1 MPQQVDPMPV
11 PQMPRTRQRTKPCP
25 FCAEKIRYEAIKC
38 RFCGEFLPESR
49 RRNGS
54 ERPAGE
60 DDAPNAGNNRS
71 RRDESPVDGTAG
83 EILWLG
89 RPSVLALWAAGCN
102 TIFFVVLCG
111 LVCWYPV
118 TRIVTYLPRVNV
130 NAAQLTRVEG
140 WVDLVA
146 CGLALAALLTLA
158 WRVLA
163 LKSNY
168 YEVTPDRVEWSHG
181 VLNRRVDNIDMFRVV
196 DLKLRRSLFECL
208 LGIGTVTLRTS
219 DESDPQFEFRK
230 IHQCRYLYDTLKEI
244 VLQADKKQAVVHLE

>member
-11 PQMPRTRQRTKPCP
+11 PQTPRTRQRTKSCP

-49 RRNGS
+49 RKNGS
-54 ERPAGE
+54 ERQATE
-60 DDAPNAGNNRS
+60 DDESNSQDKDRS
-71 RRDESPVDGTAG
+71 DESLDGAG
-83 EILWLG
+83 RELLWLG
-89 RPSVLALWAAGCN
+89 RPSVLALSTVFCN
-102 TIFFVVLCG
+102 TALFVVLCG

-118 TRIVTYLPRVNV
+118 THVVTYLPKV
-130 NAAQLTRVEG
+130 NASAARLTQIEG

-146 CGLALAALLTLA
+146 SGLALAAILALA

-181 VLNRRVDNIDMFRVV
+181 VFQRRVDNIDMFRVV

-208 LGIGTVTLRTS
+208 LGIGTVTLITS

-230 IHQCRYLYDTLKEI
+230 IHQCRYLYDTLKETS
-244 VLQADKKQAVVHLE
+244 LQSDKRQSVVHLE